1 MFTGMNPGVSL
12 ADIAAVTRN
21 NNDGFGDGN
30 GWWAWILFAILFG
43 WGGNGNFGPN
53 GCANGV
59 GAEVQRGFDTQAITS
74 KLDGLN
80 SGLCSLG
87 YDQLAQMNQLGN
99 LITGTGY
106 NVERAIQADTIANMQ
121 NQFALSR
128 QFDNCCCETKAQ
140 IADLKYDMAT
150 SDCGIKTLIGQVAQQ
165 LQWGQQSN
173 YRDLTELINNQFC
186 QLRME
191 QKDAVIA
198 ELQAKL
204 NGCDRDTALQS
215 MATYIINQVRPTPVP
230 AWQVQN
236 PWAGCGCGVQTGCCN
251 NFGC

>member
-1 MFTGMNPGVSL
+1 MFGTMNPGVSL

-21 NNDGFGDGN
+21 NNDGFGEGG
-30 GWWAWILFAILFG
+30 GWWAWILFAILF
-43 WGGNGNFGPN
+43 
-53 GCANGV
+53 
-59 GAEVQRGFDTQAITS
+59 
-74 KLDGLN
+74 
-80 SGLCSLG
+80 
-87 YDQLAQMNQLGN
+87 
-99 LITGTGY
+99 
-106 NVERAIQADTIANMQ
+106 
-121 NQFALSR
+121 
-128 QFDNCCCETKAQ
+128 
-140 IADLKYDMAT
+140 
-150 SDCGIKTLIGQVAQQ
+150 GQVAQQ

-215 MATYIINQVRPTPVP
+215 MATYIINQVRPTPIP

-236 PWAGCGCGVQTGCCN
+236 PWAGCGCGVQAGCCN